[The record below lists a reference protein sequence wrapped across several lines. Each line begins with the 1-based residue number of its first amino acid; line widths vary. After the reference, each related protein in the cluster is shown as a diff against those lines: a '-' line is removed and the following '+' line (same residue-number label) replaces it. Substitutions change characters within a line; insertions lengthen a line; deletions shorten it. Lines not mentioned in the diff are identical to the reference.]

1 MQRIPRNLR
10 FFFLFSKSEVDRENV
25 RVKFNDRTRVCV
37 HKVHLAVVFTTTC
50 WFLLTPPPSSGAHR
64 RHLFFPSLSPLSK
77 AREEDKER
85 RRSLVTW
92 FRFLFC
98 KKENQA
104 ISVSNSF
111 FVREIISFAK
121 MIWSPTSKVS
131 VFFFNSTTATCFLF
145 HGKFSRLKRRPFLV
159 CTYNL
164 PPTFC
169 VPFVLIFLCVATF
182 FNSGDE
188 IVFFKIIFV

>member
-1 MQRIPRNLR
+1 MKYAKNSAKFT
-10 FFFLFSKSEVDRENV
+10 FFFFFQSRKST
-25 RVKFNDRTRVCV
+25 VKMFGSSLMTERVCV
-37 HKVHLAVVFTTTC
+37 NKTKSPSSGRFYNDVLV
-50 WFLLTPPPSSGAHR
+50 LLTPPPSSGAHR

-131 VFFFNSTTATCFLF
+131 VFFFIQ
-145 HGKFSRLKRRPFLV
+145 RRPL
-159 CTYNL
+159 
-164 PPTFC
+164 
-169 VPFVLIFLCVATF
+169 
-182 FNSGDE
+182 
-188 IVFFKIIFV
+188 VFFFTGNSAD

>member
-37 HKVHLAVVFTTTC
+37 HKVHLAVDFTTTC

-131 VFFFNSTTATCFLF
+131 VFFLFNDGHLF
-145 HGKFSRLKRRPFLV
+145 SFSREIQQIKTSSISGV
-159 CTYNL
+159 HVQ
-164 PPTFC
+164 PPAH
-169 VPFVLIFLCVATF
+169 FLCPLCFDLSVCS
-182 FNSGDE
+182 N
-188 IVFFKIIFV
+188 VFQFGG